1 MTICKKCGKELK
13 DGSKFCDN
21 CGTQIHETI
30 FCPNCGQEN
39 SAELVNCQSC
49 GASLEVAQSIT
60 PTPQKKRISK
70 KVIMVGLT
78 GVMVIAILAVAIGLF
93 GKGGAKSKNYAL
105 YLKDGEIFYNDF
117 SEKGPQQIT
126 TRLYSGEN
134 DADFQQKLKETLKYL
149 VYSPNGNLI
158 IYPDKN
164 GSEDDYG
171 NLYYRY
177 MGKPESSPVKIGSG
191 VSEYTVS
198 SNGKIVTYFTSNGLY
213 QYNIE
218 TESKEKIKGNVMY
231 FSVSDDGKR
240 LYLLSQTELCLRT
253 EDGKE
258 ERIDDDVARIFSVSD
273 DFSTIY
279 YEKRISKEPA
289 SYTLYQ
295 YKDGGEK
302 KRIASGESVD
312 IPFDSKTHERS
323 IYETGELYYIKSNT
337 ETVPLMSIVEE
348 DLKAEDEA
356 LAATERPV
364 IPLRENYAN
373 WEDYELACDK
383 YLEAYEPFEEL
394 DRRNRYREYYAEQKV
409 DVKHRELFYFD
420 GNESIS
426 LGEFSVNGILVLN
439 MDIMGFAP
447 DNPVVVYRKAA
458 HTPIEFSELYE
469 YGTAGAEEG
478 PVAESAL
485 HSGTGNLCIAVK
497 GEVTDLNHNAGE
509 MYVGINPSGSQVSFI
524 EAEKGDEIGDLYQIK
539 IENGVPQQAEFYD
552 SEVLLDWGTF
562 LLDADSILYSK
573 KDGEDT
579 AILYMNGTQIADD
592 VDKSIGYNP
601 YREYYSEFGK
611 VLFLTDYDWRSDR
624 GTLNLYENGKA
635 VKIADD
641 VYDYSI
647 DFDASGE
654 ITFFTEWDSENAI
667 GTLNL
672 YRNGETQ
679 KIADDVPDS
688 VKETSQGDILFL
700 YDVDFSAE
708 CAELG
713 MYTDGKVQKVDSDVQ
728 FLLYSNPKKYKASL
742 ITSNKGI

>member
-49 GASLEVAQSIT
+49 GASLEVAQNTT
-60 PTPQKKRISK
+60 PALQKRRLSK
-70 KVIMVGLT
+70 KVIMVGLA
-78 GVMVIAILAVAIGLF
+78 GIMVIAIFAAAIGLF

-134 DADFQQKLKETLKYL
+134 DADFYQKFKKALQYL
-149 VYSPNGNLI
+149 VYSPDGSLI
-158 IYPDKN
+158 IYPDKI
-164 GSEDDYG
+164 GSKDDYG

-177 MGKPESSPVKIGSG
+177 ISKPEISPVKIGSG

-198 SNGKIVTYFTSNGLY
+198 SNGKIVTYFTLNGLY

-218 TESKEKIKGNVMY
+218 TESKEKIKGGVIEY
-231 FSVSDDGKR
+231 SVSDDGKR
-240 LYLLSQTELCLRT
+240 LYWRSQSELCLRT

-258 ERIDDDVARIFSVSD
+258 ERIDDDVFRIFSVSD

-279 YEKRISKEPA
+279 YQKRISKEPA
-289 SYTLYQ
+289 SYALYQ

-302 KRIASGESVD
+302 KRIASGEAVAIISD
-312 IPFDSKTHERS
+312 YETQEFS
-323 IYETGELYYIKSNT
+323 IYETGELYYIKFNT
-337 ETVPLMSIVEE
+337 ETVPLMSIVED

-364 IPLRENYAN
+364 IPLRENYAD

-394 DRRNRYREYYAEQKV
+394 DRWNRYREYYAEQKV
-409 DVKHRELFYFD
+409 DVNHRELFYFD

-426 LGEFSVNGILVLN
+426 LGEYSTKGILN
-439 MDIMGFAP
+439 MDVIGFAP
-447 DNPVVVYRKAA
+447 DNPVVVYRKVA
-458 HTPIEFSELYE
+458 HTPIKFSELYE
-469 YGTAGAEEG
+469 YSTAGVEEG
-478 PVAESAL
+478 LVAETAL

-497 GEVTDLNHNAGE
+497 GEVTDLNHNAEE

-524 EAEKGDEIGDLYQIK
+524 EAEKDGEIGDLYQIK
-539 IENGVPQQAEFYD
+539 IENGVPQQAEFCD
-552 SEVLLDWGTF
+552 SDILFSWGSF
-562 LLDADSILYSK
+562 RLDADSILYSK

-592 VDKSIGYNP
+592 VEDGVGYNP

-611 VLFLTDYDWRSDR
+611 VLFLTDYDRRSDR

-647 DFDASGE
+647 DFDADGE

-713 MYTDGKVQKVDSDVQ
+713 IYTDGKVQKVDSDVQ
-728 FLLYSNPKKYKASL
+728 FLLYSNPKKYKANPL
-742 ITSNKGI
+742 ITFNRGI